1 MVTDSTS
8 DIRQE
13 DAERA
18 GITVVPAYVFFGEE
32 QFRDGVSISGAEF
45 YRRLEQRAVVPK
57 TAQPSPQ
64 DFADAFSAL
73 APNGPVLAL
82 TVSSKMSGTYN
93 SALIGRDMTLKD
105 HPDAVIE
112 VVDSLLVAMGLGILA
127 QAAAEKAR
135 GGANIE
141 EIAGVGARHSEQD
154 KDLFRGGHAGVPGS
168 GRAHWK
174 GAAFPRAGY

>member
-1 MVTDSTS
+1 M
-8 DIRQE
+8 
-13 DAERA
+13 
-18 GITVVPAYVFFGEE
+18 
-32 QFRDGVSISGAEF
+32 
-45 YRRLEQRAVVPK
+45 PK

-64 DFADAFSAL
+64 DFADTFSKL

-135 GGANIE
+135 DGANIE
-141 EIAGVGARHSEQD
+141 EIAEWARRYGEPD
-154 KDLFRGGHAGVPGS
+154 ENLFRGGYAGVPGS

-174 GAAFPRAGY
+174 GAAFPGRAIECQAGFGVSGR